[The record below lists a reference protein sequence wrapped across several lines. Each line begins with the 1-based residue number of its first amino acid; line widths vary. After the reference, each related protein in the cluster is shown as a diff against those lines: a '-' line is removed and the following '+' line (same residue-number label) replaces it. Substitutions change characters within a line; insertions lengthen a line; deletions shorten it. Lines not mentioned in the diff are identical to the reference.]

1 MFATLGILPQLHA
14 FEQTQGRKHKGGSKL
29 RAVYVNTR
37 TLQGLANCSST
48 EDGNEGKGS
57 QPLA

>member
-14 FEQTQGRKHKGGSKL
+14 SEQTQGRKHKGGSKL
-29 RAVYVNTR
+29 RAVYVNTI
-37 TLQGLANCSST
+37 TLQGLANCSGT

-57 QPLA
+57 